1 MKIVETQI
9 INFNKEYN
17 IIKIYRDD
25 TIEFYL
31 EKIDYGNLFFM
42 VETCQDMKLTDDYI
56 NNFIEIT
63 KNDSFWEE

>member
-1 MKIVETQI
+1 MKIVGTQI

-42 VETCQDMKLTDDYI
+42 VGTYEDMKLTDDYI